1 MPRLTILILYWW
13 SNVAWNRASER
24 WQGKKVKLRRIFM
37 DKFAEKLADFANFT
51 EKQLIFVVVFRANFT
66 RMGVFNERLNSIL
79 WSFLSPQLLKGVT
92 IASGGVLP
100 NIHPELL
107 KKRKGGKLVAPEEL
121 KPKKPRVSTAPK
133 QKAGTSGKKMPASP
147 AKKTP
152 EKSQASGKGKKKGVS
167 TVFKTESTKKL
178 SNFNFQWTKTSYQNN
193 LKHNYFIA
201 FFFTFFKGYKDVI
214 IVICNLTP
222 KKFSYGSLR
231 KWMSNFTKSH
241 LVTHAIFRILTVF
254 SQFLWNLTLIFSD
267 SHEKCSLLLL

>member
-13 SNVAWNRASER
+13 SNVAWNRVLKGGR
-24 WQGKKVKLRRIFM
+24 GKKVKLRRIFR
-37 DKFAEKLADFANFT
+37 DKFAEKLADFANFA
-51 EKQLIFVVVFRANFT
+51 EKQLILWLFSGQISLEWGCLMKGLTVFP
-66 RMGVFNERLNSIL
+66 

-152 EKSQASGKGKKKGVS
+152 EKTQASGKGKKKGVS
-167 TVFKTESTKKL
+167 TVFKMESTKKL

-193 LKHNYFIA
+193 LKHNYCIA
-201 FFFTFFKGYKDVI
+201 FFFTFFKGDKDVI

-231 KWMSNFTKSH
+231 KWMSNFTKLH

-254 SQFLWNLTLIFSD
+254 SQFLWNLTFIFSD